1 MRLTT
6 KGRYAGTAMLDLTV
20 HSDGKTASLAS
31 VSRRQS
37 ISLSYLEQLF
47 ARLRQAGLVVSVR
60 GPGGG
65 YRLSRASSEIA
76 IADIVGAVNES
87 IDTTHC
93 KGKSDCQQGEVCLTH
108 ALWDELS
115 GEIYRFLSR
124 VSLADLVAREDIQAI
139 SERQATRALA
149 LMDSGLASKGVHD
162 QTPTGQAGLDF
173 TMHDAASEHENSQQK
188 KFTRQPAG
196 FRLLNWRA
204 L

>member
-6 KGRYAGTAMLDLTV
+6 KGRYAVTAMLDLTM
-20 HSDGKTASLAS
+20 HGDSKTISLAS

-65 YRLSRASSEIA
+65 YRLNRASNEIA

-115 GEIYRFLSR
+115 GEIQRFLSR
-124 VSLADLVAREDIQAI
+124 ISLADLVARKDIQAI
-139 SERQATRALA
+139 SERQAVRALV
-149 LMDSGLASKGVHD
+149 LIDSDSVSDGVQD
-162 QTPTGQAGLDF
+162 QTPEDQTELDS
-173 TMHDAASEHENSQQK
+173 TMRGTASQKKNSQDNLQ
-188 KFTRQPAG
+188 AS
-196 FRLLNWRA
+196 A
-204 L
+204 C

>member
-6 KGRYAGTAMLDLTV
+6 KGRYAVTAMLDLTV
-20 HSDGKTASLAS
+20 HGDSKITSLAS
-31 VSRRQS
+31 VSSRQS

-65 YRLSRASSEIA
+65 YRLNRPSNEIA

-87 IDTTHC
+87 LDTTHC

-115 GEIYRFLSR
+115 GEIQRFLSR
-124 VSLADLVAREDIQAI
+124 ISLADLVARKDIQAI
-139 SERQATRALA
+139 SERQALRALVF
-149 LMDSGLASKGVHD
+149 MDSDSTSDGEQD
-162 QTPTGQAGLDF
+162 QTQEDQVELDS
-173 TMHDAASEHENSQQK
+173 TMRGTVSQQK
-188 KFTRQPAG
+188 NSQDNLQAS
-196 FRLLNWRA
+196 A
-204 L
+204 C